1 MMQDS
6 KANQAEMP
14 AENLTRRLQRLA
26 ERIVQRVSEELPD
39 AIDGALEKAGL
50 ASRIQALS
58 ARLEAL
64 DTDPAEEA
72 PREGKADAPRDK
84 DAKRICSEPD
94 CELPARARGLCSKHY
109 QRLRYAEKRAQEAD
123 EPLPKS
129 LAEARSRRG
138 RKPARKTEKRGGS
151 TCSKDDCQR
160 PTYAKG
166 MCGKHFME
174 WVRAQKELK
183 TQQEQQSG
191 QGSD

>member
-1 MMQDS
+1 
-6 KANQAEMP
+6 MP
-14 AENLTRRLQRLA
+14 A
-26 ERIVQRVSEELPD
+26 
-39 AIDGALEKAGL
+39 AIDAALKKAGL
-50 ASRIQALS
+50 ASRIQVLS
-58 ARLEAL
+58 ERLASFDPPTEGAAATNPGG
-64 DTDPAEEA
+64 DPPPAE
-72 PREGKADAPRDK
+72 

-94 CELPARARGLCSKHY
+94 CDLPARARGLCSKHY

-138 RKPARKTEKRGGS
+138 RKPARKTAKRGGS
-151 TCSKDDCQR
+151 TCSRDDCQR

-183 TQQEQQSG
+183 TQQERESREE
-191 QGSD
+191 SD